1 LPGCTGRPIW
11 KYRGSSAAPASDAIS
26 PVVAVRQHLGRK
38 PLQPDVR
45 EPHRGHRPAQR
56 RDLANCSNTRRK
68 RALDSR
74 NGHANTAEPAMK
86 LLINNYE
93 AELSAL
99 AAEAVEIKVLIAFL
113 TEAGLT
119 WLPKEQYP
127 NSQFIVGIGLG
138 ITSAGALKTL
148 QAGGADVQVF
158 DDPNRLFHPKVVYVK
173 TAKSEHLIVGSN
185 NLTFAGISS
194 NYEVSTL
201 SERNAQ
207 NDGAFLDF
215 LAHFDYLKFHDFCGP
230 ANDEFYSKYSETK
243 VQSQLFSKIPQT
255 SLGPRVGTEKRNPS
269 IDSAKL
275 TTLGEFLRRIAREF
289 PQLER
294 HQGMK
299 IADHDLKR
307 FNEKKFLPLFAE
319 IVEKASG
326 GRLEAYSELSVGGH
340 WRIIPII
347 QALDEQREPWDKAET
362 CGRAELQVHFSQDFS
377 KVYFSLVL
385 KYTVDISIK
394 EGQMP
399 QPVRQRYDRIFDNL
413 KDYRED
419 AKKGLACFKNWNYP
433 GKVNVAA
440 WSQPLLSY
448 EYKIESLP
456 PDGRLCFDLMSLATA
471 LNNAHE

>member
-1 LPGCTGRPIW
+1 LVAQPKGLGILPSLRFSGQFLGPPTP
-11 KYRGSSAAPASDAIS
+11 SASVNPYS
-26 PVVAVRQHLGRK
+26 
-38 PLQPDVR
+38 
-45 EPHRGHRPAQR
+45 
-56 RDLANCSNTRRK
+56 
-68 RALDSR
+68 
-74 NGHANTAEPAMK
+74 NTAEPAMK
-86 LLINNYE
+86 LLINKYE
-93 AELSAL
+93 AELKAL

-127 NSQFIVGIGLG
+127 KSQFIVGIGLG
-138 ITSAGALKTL
+138 ITSAEALKTL
-148 QAGGADVQVF
+148 QAGGAGADVKVF
-158 DDPNRLFHPKVVYVK
+158 DDPNRLFHPKAVYVK
-173 TAKSEHLIVGSN
+173 TAKSEYLIVGSN

-201 SERNAQ
+201 SERNTH

-215 LAHFDYLKFHDFCGP
+215 LAHFDYLKSHDFCRP
-230 ANDEFYSKYSETK
+230 ANDEFYSKYAETK
-243 VQSQLFSKIPQT
+243 IQRQLFAKIPQL
-255 SLGPRVGTEKRNPS
+255 SLGPKVGVEKRIPS

-275 TTLGEFLRRIAREF
+275 ATLGEFLRRIAREF

-326 GRLEAYSELSVGGH
+326 GRLEAYSELSVGGN

-362 CGRAELQVHFSQDFS
+362 CGRAELQVHFSHDFS

-399 QPVRQRYDRIFDNL
+399 QLVRQRFDRIFDNL

-419 AKKGLACFKNWNYP
+419 ATKGLACFKNWNYP

-456 PDGRLCFDLMSLATA
+456 PDEQLCINLESLAAA
-471 LNNAHE
+471 LIDAP